1 MTGMPPQSIGGTMY
15 FSELFKIEYKAEFD
29 WFDPI
34 LENDTLLFVD
44 PFLIFADADAGWQ
57 RAYGEIMDYF
67 QSAFKLLASSKL
79 NQKHQYFKRTLS
91 LMEFPEPCEFR
102 LGFASKSSGG
112 SGSGP
117 GLAKKVVEAMSQA
130 IRRGIEDIEHFEELG
145 ILVSGINRDRISDIT
160 CNLLKP
166 RLIKYTQGICHTCDV
181 PMYVRKIR
189 HSHYDETRSR
199 WMDAEH
205 LVPVDPETDRPI
217 LLVPKRF
224 LRELPTLSSDNW
236 GDFLDTSLRDD
247 LNIKISQGMKKDEII
262 TLART
267 HPDAVR
273 RWVQYMQE
281 RGLSAYDVDADPML
295 HVKWQRLAR
304 EAASESPIEEK
315 PRISNT
321 EDLLAFAHMAIEHF
335 RDWAEKKG
343 GWCVFWRDV
352 KEFKTIPE
360 SNMQLLFLGVLER
373 YCAQAGVR
381 LDREVETG
389 RGPVDFTF
397 TSVGGIRVLLEMK
410 KLTHG
415 EFWHGLRAQTPIY
428 MTSQDVKHA
437 IFLTVRDSMSK
448 SMKERWMKLD
458 VEAAKASEDNSCTI
472 EVARI
477 DIMPKES
484 ASKS

>member
-1 MTGMPPQSIGGTMY
+1 MY
-15 FSELFKIEYKAEFD
+15 FSETFEIEYKAEFD

-44 PFLIFADADAGWQ
+44 PFLIFADADAAWQ
-57 RAYGEIMDYF
+57 RAYDEIMDYF

-91 LMEFPEPCEFR
+91 LMEFPEPREFR
-102 LGFASKSSGG
+102 LGFASKSSEG

-145 ILVSGINRDRISDIT
+145 ILVSGINKDRISDIT
-160 CNLLKP
+160 CDLLKP
-166 RLIKYTQGICHTCDV
+166 RLIKYTQDICHTHDV
-181 PMYVRKIR
+181 PMHVRKIR
-189 HSHYDETRSR
+189 HSHYDVTRSR

-205 LVPVDPETDRPI
+205 LVPVDPETDKPI

-236 GDFLDTSLRDD
+236 GEFLDTSLRDD
-247 LNIKISQGMKKDEII
+247 LNIKLSQGMKKEEII
-262 TLART
+262 ALART

-281 RGLSAYDVDADPML
+281 RGSSAYDVDSDPKL
-295 HVKWQRLAR
+295 HVNWQRLAR
-304 EAASESPIEEK
+304 DAANESPIEK
-315 PRISNT
+315 RPRISNA
-321 EDLLAFAHMAIEHF
+321 EDLLAFAHTAIAHF
-335 RDWAEKKG
+335 RDWVEKKG
-343 GWCVFWRDV
+343 GWRVFWRDV
-352 KEFKTIPE
+352 KDFKAIPE

-389 RGPVDFTF
+389 RGPVDFAF
-397 TSVGGIRVLLEMK
+397 TSAGGIRILLEMK

-415 EFWHGLRAQTPIY
+415 EFWHGIRTQTPTY
-428 MTSQDVKHA
+428 MESQDVRHA
-437 IFLTVRDSMSK
+437 IFLAVRNSMSK
-448 SMKERWMKLD
+448 PMKERWMKLD
-458 VEAAKASEDNSCTI
+458 VEAATASESNSCTI